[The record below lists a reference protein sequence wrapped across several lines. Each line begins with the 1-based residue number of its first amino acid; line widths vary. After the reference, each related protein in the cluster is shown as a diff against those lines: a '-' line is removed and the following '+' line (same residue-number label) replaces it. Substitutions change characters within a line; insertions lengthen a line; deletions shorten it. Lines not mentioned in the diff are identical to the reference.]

1 MRRSWVRRTSDRTRA
16 HRANRMRAH
25 ARHLGQC
32 RHRAH
37 GRPARRR
44 RHRQRAQRRSGRPTR
59 RRCGCR
65 RPTAMPGYGSHVRS
79 STPPARRRHAPDP
92 WRLLGSR
99 GGIDVVIDRPPVEL
113 RDRQHRAPTGDGDGH
128 RQVAMVLWH
137 VLCHN
142 RLALLCK
149 CAVHFLRQVDG
160 EMGEARLVVRME
172 VWMTQLGIEG
182 ADWRQKSMISLG
194 NWGVRRMMIRT
205 LTGASSTHTWCSKR
219 GAESDCRITG

>member
-16 HRANRMRAH
+16 HRAHRMRAH

-32 RHRAH
+32 RHRAN

-113 RDRQHRAPTGDGDGH
+113 RDRQHRAPTG
-128 RQVAMVLWH
+128 AMATGRWPW
-137 VLCHN
+137 CCGTCCATTI
-142 RLALLCK
+142 LALLCQ
-149 CAVHFLRQVDG
+149 CAVHFLRQVGG
-160 EMGEARLVVRME
+160 ERGEARLVVRM
-172 VWMTQLGIEG
+172 VFWMTQLGIEG
-182 ADWRQKSMISLG
+182 ADWRQKSMIGLG

-219 GAESDCRITG
+219 RAESDCRITG